1 MMRHCALTALAVL
14 CLSGG
19 GHVVRGQDNNGPSC
33 SDLGVTDAKSCDK
46 YCGGPSADM
55 MPSSMW
61 LNGATCTCQ
70 NCMLRDCKGGSTC
83 FNPPGT
89 PIAPPEP
96 PAPGISSMLP
106 WVASI
111 GGGTSGRQMAS
122 LFGVL
127 MLCGAVLGITTVTLK
142 LRKGER
148 GMRGPDERTAL
159 LPTPTTV
166 VLQQDISV

>member
-1 MMRHCALTALAVL
+1 VAWVKRFHTVRSSAAAFPEAVHRAEIERERRANIQSLIMMRHCALTALAVL

-19 GHVVRGQDNNGPSC
+19 GHVVRGQDNSGPSC

-83 FNPPGT
+83 FNPPGGCSRG
-89 PIAPPEP
+89 A
-96 PAPGISSMLP
+96 SSLYP
-106 WVASI
+106 LRVHHR
-111 GGGTSGRQMAS
+111 TDRRR
-122 LFGVL
+122 V
-127 MLCGAVLGITTVTLK
+127 TT
-142 LRKGER
+142 
-148 GMRGPDERTAL
+148 
-159 LPTPTTV
+159 
-166 VLQQDISV
+166 